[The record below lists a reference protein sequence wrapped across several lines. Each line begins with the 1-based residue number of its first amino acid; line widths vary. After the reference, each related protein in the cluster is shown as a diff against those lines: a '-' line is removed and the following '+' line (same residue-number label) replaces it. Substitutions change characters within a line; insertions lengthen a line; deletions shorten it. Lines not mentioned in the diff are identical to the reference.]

1 MDAACSSPLVEEDT
15 FVLGVPWGGH
25 CVTGH
30 GVLWH
35 QLKVKGYKAT
45 KQGEATSCYKNYCV
59 LGVTPGLHPVP
70 LGYGK
75 WASLWICIVC
85 CDF

>member
-1 MDAACSSPLVEEDT
+1 MQPALLHLWKKILLSLVFSGEDT
-15 FVLGVPWGGH
+15 VSL
-25 CVTGH
+25 GH

-59 LGVTPGLHPVP
+59 LGVTPGLHPVL

-75 WASLWICIVC
+75 SGFVLSAVISEG
-85 CDF
+85 